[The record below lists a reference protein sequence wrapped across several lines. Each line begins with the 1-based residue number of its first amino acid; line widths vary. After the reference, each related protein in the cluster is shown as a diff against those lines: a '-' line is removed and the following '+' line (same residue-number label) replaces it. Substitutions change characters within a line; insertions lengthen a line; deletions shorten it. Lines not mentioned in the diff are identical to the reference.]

1 MKNTNLP
8 TVRIVPKTIHNQHY
22 FLLYFA
28 YNQDFI
34 ELMRHELN
42 ARWSKEE
49 RAWYVKN
56 HRSNLRAIFHLF
68 KGLARLDTSAIP
80 FKKTAI
86 TEPETPQLPQKRKAQ
101 HTAPS
106 DYVQFLK
113 RRRYS
118 KNTIRTYVSFVEQF
132 MRFIDPLALSDADFA
147 LITKFMNHLIDVR
160 KVAPSTQNQAINALK
175 SYYENMLGWD
185 KFSYRV
191 ERPRKEKKIPKVMTE
206 IEVLRMI
213 QVTDNVKHKTILCVL
228 YSAGLRKGELLN
240 LRKQDIFFDKNLIFV
255 RGGKGKKDR
264 TTVLS
269 ENLKKLLTIYLRDYK
284 PNYWLLESASRSRY
298 GASSVAKIVK
308 RAAKLAGIERTIT
321 PHMLRHSFAT
331 HLLEQGLDL
340 RYIQQLLG
348 HGSSKTTEVYTH
360 VTTKSLSKIKSPL
373 DTFLESQNSQN
384 QNINPRLDMDNIN
397 AIES

>member
-1 MKNTNLP
+1 
-8 TVRIVPKTIHNQHY
+8 
-22 FLLYFA
+22 
-28 YNQDFI
+28 
-34 ELMRHELN
+34 
-42 ARWSKEE
+42 
-49 RAWYVKN
+49 
-56 HRSNLRAIFHLF
+56 
-68 KGLARLDTSAIP
+68 
-80 FKKTAI
+80 
-86 TEPETPQLPQKRKAQ
+86 
-101 HTAPS
+101 
-106 DYVQFLK
+106 
-113 RRRYS
+113 
-118 KNTIRTYVSFVEQF
+118 
-132 MRFIDPLALSDADFA
+132 
-147 LITKFMNHLIDVR
+147 
-160 KVAPSTQNQAINALK
+160 
-175 SYYENMLGWD
+175 
-185 KFSYRV
+185 
-191 ERPRKEKKIPKVMTE
+191 MTE

-284 PNYWLLESASRSRY
+284 PNYWLLESATRSRY

-384 QNINPRLDMDNIN
+384 QNINPRLDMDDIKS
-397 AIES
+397 IER

>member
-8 TVRIVPKTIHNQHY
+8 TVRIVPKTIHRKNY
-22 FLLYFA
+22 FFLYFP

-34 ELMRHELN
+34 HLMKSELN
-42 ARWSKEE
+42 ARWSTTE
-49 RAWYVKN
+49 RAWYVPN
-56 HRSNLRAIFHLF
+56 NRSFLKAVFEVF
-68 KGLARLDTSAIP
+68 KSIAVVDSSAIP
-80 FKKTAI
+80 FRNQTDNAPKPTTVVAKKVVRYRV
-86 TEPETPQLPQKRKAQ
+86 PQ
-101 HTAPS
+101 
-106 DYVQFLK
+106 DYVAFLK

-118 KNTIRTYVSFVEQF
+118 TNTIKTYSSFVEQF
-132 MRFIDPLALSDADFA
+132 MGFIAPKALEEADFA
-147 LITKFMNHLIDVR
+147 LITKFMNHLIDVK

-175 SYYENMLGWD
+175 SYYENMQGWE

-191 ERPRKEKKIPKVMTE
+191 ERPRKEKKIPQILTE
-206 IEVLRMI
+206 LEVLRMI

-240 LRKQDIFFDKNLIFV
+240 LRKQDVFFDKNLIFV

-269 ENLKKLLTIYLRDYK
+269 ENLKKLLTVYLRDYK
-284 PNYWLLESASRSRY
+284 PNYWLLESAKRSRY
-298 GASSVAKIVK
+298 GVTSVDKIVK
-308 RAAKLAGIERTIT
+308 RAAKLAGIERNVT

-348 HGSSKTTEVYTH
+348 HGSSKTTEIYTH

-373 DTFLESQNSQN
+373 DTFLESQKRDN
-384 QNINPRLDMDNIN
+384 QNINTRLDMDDIKS
-397 AIES
+397 IQS